1 MENKLDQLRANRVA
15 IIELAKKHKA
25 FNVAVFGSV
34 ARKGETPES
43 DIDFLV
49 DFEIGASLFDQAA
62 LRVDLS
68 NLLFSEIDLLSRG
81 ALRKN
86 DLKILQDSINI

>member
-1 MENKLDQLRANRVA
+1 MKNKLDELKVERVT

-34 ARKGETPES
+34 ARMSENPES

-49 DFEIGASLFDQAA
+49 DFESGASLFDQAA
-62 LRVDLS
+62 LRIDLS
-68 NLLFSEIDLLSRG
+68 ELLNSEIDLLSRG
-81 ALRKN
+81 ALRTSDSN
-86 DLKILQDSINI
+86 ILQDAISI

>member
-34 ARKGETPES
+34 ARRSETPES

-68 NLLFSEIDLLSRG
+68 HLLISEIDLLSRG
-81 ALRKN
+81 SLRKN
-86 DLKILQDSINI
+86 DNKILQDSLNI

>member
-1 MENKLDQLRANRVA
+1 MGNRIDELKQNRIA

-34 ARKGETPES
+34 ARKSETSES

-49 DFEIGASLFDQAA
+49 DFEKGASLFDQAA
-62 LRVDLS
+62 LHTDLS
-68 NLLFSEIDLLSRG
+68 DLLKSKIDLLSRSS
-81 ALRKN
+81 LRRN
-86 DLKILQDSINI
+86 DVRILQDSIII

>member
-1 MENKLDQLRANRVA
+1 MENKLDQLRANRFA

-34 ARKGETPES
+34 ARKSETPES

-49 DFEIGASLFDQAA
+49 DFEIDASLFDQAA

-68 NLLFSEIDLLSRG
+68 DLLFSEIDLLSRG
-81 ALRKN
+81 ALKKN
-86 DLKILQDSINI
+86 DLKMLQDSIYI

>member
-1 MENKLDQLRANRVA
+1 MKNKLDELKVERST

-34 ARKGETPES
+34 ARMCENSES

-49 DFEIGASLFDQAA
+49 DFESGASLFDQAA
-62 LRVDLS
+62 LRIDLS
-68 NLLFSEIDLLSRG
+68 ALLNSEIDLLSRR
-81 ALRKN
+81 ALKASDSN
-86 DLKILQDSINI
+86 ILQDSISI